1 MKCGAGFLH
10 LDVMD
15 GHFVPNLT
23 FGAPIISCLRENV
36 PKDTFLD
43 VHLMVTDPNKWIDD
57 MANAGANMFTFHI
70 EAVKGNADINSTI
83 EKIKDKGMKVGIA
96 VKPGTSIDEVI
107 PFVPQL
113 DLVLVMTVEPGFGG
127 QKFQATMM
135 DKVKTLRQQ
144 FPSLDI
150 EVDGGL
156 GPSTIDIAAQSG
168 ANWIVAGS
176 SVFKAEHPE
185 AVITELREA
194 VQKYI

>member
-1 MKCGAGFLH
+1 
-10 LDVMD
+10 MD

-23 FGAPIISCLRENV
+23 FGAPIVSCLRKNV

-57 MANAGANMFTFHI
+57 MANAGADMFTFHI
-70 EAVKGNADINSTI
+70 EAVEGHTNVNSTI
-83 EKIKDKGMKVGIA
+83 EKIKNKGMKVGIA
-96 VKPGTSIDEVI
+96 VKPGTSIDRVI
-107 PFVPQL
+107 PYVPQL

-135 DKVKTLRQQ
+135 DKVKALRQQ
-144 FPSLDI
+144 FPLLDI

-156 GPSTIDIAAQSG
+156 GPSTIDTAAQAG

-176 SVFKAEHPE
+176 SVFKSENPE
-185 AVITELREA
+185 VVITELREA